1 MKKGIEDFKI
11 YKLAERLELFIY
23 KVTEKFPEE
32 EKYLSINQL
41 RRSPSSVTNNISES
55 YHRFSYGDKIN
66 RVYIARGEAGETRD
80 GMTRAHKKGFASK
93 KISEFVSEKYTELI
107 KGINGYLKYLRKE
120 QDNKISTNPKP

>member
-41 RRSPSSVTNNISES
+41 RRSASSVTNNISES

-80 GMTRAHKKGFASK
+80 GMARAHKKGFVSQ